1 MAAPA
6 PAPRILL
13 LLLLLLPAPEGAHSQ
28 LCMTSRGRKVDP
40 WVCPVFCCGSCYD
53 QYCCSDVLKQVV
65 WMGEDCRSPEASVL
79 TDEFDSSFNNDPMP
93 KYVTCRL
100 GTSSWQRFGT
110 VIAIGVTLFV
120 IAVVTVIVCCTC
132 SCCCLYKMC
141 RRPSPVVTT
150 TTATTVMHAPY
161 LQPPSYPGPTYQ
173 GYHSV
178 VPQLGMPT
186 APYPTQPMGPP
197 AYHETMAGG
206 AALPYPASQPPYN
219 PAYME
224 PPKAVP

>member
-6 PAPRILL
+6 PAPRILV
-13 LLLLLLPAPEGAHSQ
+13 LLLLLLPAPEGAQSE
-28 LCMTSRGRKVDP
+28 LCMISHGRKVDP
-40 WVCPVFCCGSCYD
+40 WVCPDFCCGNCND
-53 QYCCSDVLKQVV
+53 QYCCSDVLKQVM
-65 WMGEDCRSPEASVL
+65 WIEEDCHAPEASIL
-79 TDEFDSSFNNDPMP
+79 TEFDSSFDSEP
-93 KYVTCRL
+93 VA
-100 GTSSWQRFGT
+100 RFGT

-141 RRPSPVVTT
+141 RRPQPVVTT
-150 TTATTVMHAPY
+150 TVATTVTHTPY

-178 VPQLGMPT
+178 VPQPGMPT

>member
-40 WVCPVFCCGSCYD
+40 WVCPVFCCGSCHD

-79 TDEFDSSFNNDPMP
+79 TDEFDSRFNNDPMP
-93 KYVTCRL
+93 K
-100 GTSSWQRFGT
+100 FGT

-150 TTATTVMHAPY
+150 TTATTVVHTPY

-173 GYHSV
+173 GYHSM
-178 VPQLGMPT
+178 VPQPGMPT

>member
-1 MAAPA
+1 MLRRPVSSLTSSTPA
-6 PAPRILL
+6 STVTPWPGIEPM
-13 LLLLLLPAPEGAHSQ
+13 LPAVG
-28 LCMTSRGRKVDP
+28 
-40 WVCPVFCCGSCYD
+40 
-53 QYCCSDVLKQVV
+53 V
-65 WMGEDCRSPEASVL
+65 WSLGHWSADWLSV
-79 TDEFDSSFNNDPMP
+79 
-93 KYVTCRL
+93 
-100 GTSSWQRFGT
+100 RFGT

-141 RRPSPVVTT
+141 RRPQPVVTT
-150 TTATTVMHAPY
+150 TMATTVTHTPY

-178 VPQLGMPT
+178 VPQPGMPT

-206 AALPYPASQPPYN
+206 AALPYAASQPPYN